1 MKDLVLVQVLCKHCV
16 FMTVSMSKLTNPSA
30 TVIYPITRGVKV
42 TKVITFYGLFTDLV
56 SGLRTPSA
64 HTVIYTAR

>member
-1 MKDLVLVQVLCKHCV
+1 
-16 FMTVSMSKLTNPSA
+16 MTVSMSKLTNPSA

-64 HTVIYTAR
+64 HTAIYTAR